1 MKKSITVL
9 SVAAMLM
16 TGCTGQT
23 SFDPQATQVQVIDGK
38 QFNIPAGATASEHLA
53 TKKEIDF
60 YKKSGVSDCRY
71 GDVIWDAK
79 TAQEQVSKAIKEGN
93 PNIHK
98 ALVKQGLIGCA
109 HPAKQ

>member
-1 MKKSITVL
+1 MKYTMALLVTAI
-9 SVAAMLM
+9 LM
-16 TGCTGQT
+16 TGCTDQPA
-23 SFDPQATQVQVIDGK
+23 FDPQATDVQMIDGK

-79 TAQEQVSKAIKEGN
+79 AAQEQVSEAIKEGN
-93 PNIHK
+93 PDIHK
-98 ALVKQGLIGCA
+98 ALAKKGLIGCA